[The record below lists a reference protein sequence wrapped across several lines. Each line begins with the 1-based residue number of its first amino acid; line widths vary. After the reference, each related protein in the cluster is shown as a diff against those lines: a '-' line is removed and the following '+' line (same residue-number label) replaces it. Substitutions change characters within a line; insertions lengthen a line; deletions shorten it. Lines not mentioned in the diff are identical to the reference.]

1 MQVDPT
7 PPPGPPGPGAPPPN
21 AARVIRT
28 WRRRLGLT
36 QEGLARAL
44 SVTFSTVSR
53 WENGHVLPSKLAWRA
68 LRDLAVERGC
78 PLEGE
83 PHDRSA

>member
-1 MQVDPT
+1 MHADPVPT
-7 PPPGPPGPGAPPPN
+7 QGAGPPAD

-28 WRRRLGLT
+28 WRQRLGLT

-68 LRDLAVERGC
+68 LQQMAASRGC

-83 PHDRSA
+83 ARDGSG

>member
-1 MQVDPT
+1 MQTDAIPPVNDG
-7 PPPGPPGPGAPPPN
+7 PPPD
-21 AARVIRT
+21 AARVIRA
-28 WRRRLGLT
+28 WRLRLGLT

-68 LRDLAVERGC
+68 LRRLAEARHC
-78 PLEGE
+78 PLEAEAEDG
-83 PHDRSA
+83 SAG